1 MNCDRPQISVVMMYH
16 NEETNIR
23 RAVTSILEQTHRD
36 FEAILVDDGSTDRG
50 PVRVEELLRRRTANR
65 LDPRIQ
71 HVRLET
77 NRGADFARDLA
88 IGKSRG
94 PYLALL
100 AGDDYW
106 DDRHYLRDAARALE
120 KHPQAAGFFARTRLV
135 AGPKR
140 REVGLVG
147 WAPRTGWNPPEVCRE
162 AFFQDKLNIPGSS
175 FVFRRDLLEK
185 LGGFSAALGGQS
197 DTFANHAMAMQHGV
211 IYSKDKVTVMAMA
224 ADTIGANQTSEDWA
238 RRMGL
243 LENRLRE
250 IGLLEGLGQGVLDAW
265 RQRRVAEFVSSIPI
279 KQACEPVRSALTQA
293 LGYGGHSK
301 PIRDFLVSLSSQ
313 MDEKLGQLE
322 SSELKV
328 LQRWVQDLKI

>member
-1 MNCDRPQISVVMMYH
+1 MNYKISVVMMYY
-16 NEETNIR
+16 NEEKSIS
-23 RAVTSILEQTHRD
+23 RAVGSVLGQTLD
-36 FEAILVDDGSTDRG
+36 EYEAIFVDDGSTDCGPQLVDSMLNRKTRG
-50 PVRVEELLRRRTANR
+50 DHSSRFRHL
-65 LDPRIQ
+65 
-71 HVRLET
+71 RLER

-88 IGKSRG
+88 LKKSKG
-94 PYLALL
+94 NYFALL
-100 AGDDYW
+100 AGDDFW
-106 DDRHYLRDAARALE
+106 SDRHYLKKAANELQRQ
-120 KHPQAAGFFARTRLV
+120 PGAAGFFGRTILT
-135 AGPKR
+135 AESNQR
-140 REVGLVG
+140 RVGLVG

-250 IGLLEGLGQGVLDAW
+250 IGLLDGLGQGVLDAW
-265 RQRRVAEFVSSIPI
+265 RKRRVAEFVSSNPI
-279 KQACEPVRSALTQA
+279 KQACEPVRSALEQA
-293 LGYGGHSK
+293 MKQASHSK
-301 PIRDFLVSLSSQ
+301 PVRDFLINLSTHVN
-313 MDEKLGQLE
+313 EKLGQVQ

-328 LQRWVQDLKI
+328 LQKWVRDLKTEN